1 MKSFG
6 EASLFACKLLSR
18 QVYLWWKVWS
28 NTLRLK
34 ELRHLISFFSASEGD
49 ISLVEFNSLKT
60 NRSFATSHSQGTKP
74 PCWRATDAVRQANKH
89 HVNDKLQRA
98 CYGGEASSS
107 QSGNCCKLH
116 TFLILFICNFICFA
130 VNVALCTE
138 WPGSLDLSSVPLRIT
153 TRNYL
158 FAGPSLYH
166 PGSRK
171 VKLQVL

>member
-1 MKSFG
+1 M
-6 EASLFACKLLSR
+6 
-18 QVYLWWKVWS
+18 
-28 NTLRLK
+28 
-34 ELRHLISFFSASEGD
+34 
-49 ISLVEFNSLKT
+49 
-60 NRSFATSHSQGTKP
+60 
-74 PCWRATDAVRQANKH
+74 RQADKH
-89 HVNDKLQRA
+89 HVKGLLCRRIFFHTVRQLLVL
-98 CYGGEASSS
+98 
-107 QSGNCCKLH
+107 KLH
-116 TFLILFICNFICFA
+116 TFLVLFIYNFICFA